1 MANILLRSPYYIYET
16 EATALSAKLELSVG
30 GVLRY
35 TIVKDTNSSNGVLF
49 EISELARDFIDIEY
63 TGTYS
68 SQVATITGSITFY
81 DAINAKGNVVGTPTP
96 IPISHTGFDGYGDFE
111 QGASPTI
118 TSNTLL
124 QSNTIIYALEGEAGV
139 IPEESSGA
147 IVYSAYNTT
156 ATSDNVGGQN
166 IIIKRICEPKFEPI
180 KVTFVNKFGALQ
192 DIWFFK
198 KSIESLTVQKEKYK
212 RSIITS
218 TGTYNTSKHSST
230 ILNAKGSEKITMNTG
245 YMDEGM
251 NEPIKQ
257 MLLSEQVW
265 ATIGANVLPVNLDT
279 ESLTYKTSVND
290 RLVDYTIDFSYAYD
304 TINNIR

>member
-1 MANILLRSPYYIYET
+1 MANILLRSPYYIYNT
-16 EATALSAKLELSVG
+16 RATALSAELQLSVG

-35 TIVKDTNSSNGVLF
+35 TLVKDTDSSNGVLF

-63 TGTYS
+63 IGTYL
-68 SQVATITGSITFY
+68 SQAIAITGSITFY
-81 DAINAKGNVVGTPTP
+81 DAINAGGASVGTP
-96 IPISHTGFDGYGDFE
+96 ISFSHTGFDGYGDFE
-111 QGASPTI
+111 QGASPTL
-118 TSNTLL
+118 TDLTLM
-124 QSNTIIYALEGEAGV
+124 QSNTTVYWLENTAGQ
-139 IPEESSGA
+139 IPEEASGSINYA
-147 IVYSAYNTT
+147 TFSTSATNL
-156 ATSDNVGGQN
+156 SVGGITVN
-166 IIIKRICEPKFEPI
+166 IKRICEPKFEPI

-198 KSIESLTVQKEKYK
+198 KSIESLAVQKEKYK
-212 RSIITS
+212 RSIVTS
-218 TGTYNTSKHSST
+218 TGTYNTSKHSNT

-245 YMDEGM
+245 FMDEGM
-251 NEPIKQ
+251 NEPIKE

-265 ATIGANVLPVNLDT
+265 ATISGNVLPVILDT

>member
-1 MANILLRSPYYIYET
+1 MANILLRSPYYIYESR
-16 EATALSAKLELSVG
+16 ATALSAKLELSVG

-35 TIVKDTNSSNGVLF
+35 TMVKDTNSSNGVLF
-49 EISELARDFIDIEY
+49 EISELARDFIDISY
-63 TGTYS
+63 SGTYS
-68 SQVATITGSITFY
+68 SQVIAITGSITFY
-81 DAINAKGNVVGTPTP
+81 DAINAGGATVGIP
-96 IPISHTGFDGYGDFE
+96 IPITHTGFDGYGDFE
-111 QGASPTI
+111 QGASPTV
-118 TSNTLL
+118 TSNSLL

-156 ATSDNVGGQN
+156 ATSDNVGGQD
-166 IIIKRICEPKFEPI
+166 IVIKRICEPKFDPI

-218 TGTYNTSKHSST
+218 TGTYDTSKHST
-230 ILNAKGSEKITMNTG
+230 AILNAKGSEKITMNTG

-265 ATIGANVLPVNLDT
+265 ATIGANVLPVILDT